1 MPSQREKY
9 YLTPVGLEK
18 LKKRQK
24 LILEARSSKDNDTD
38 DLARINDKLK
48 EISLI
53 LKNYELITPPSK
65 DKQKIVALGATVV
78 VQVDGQTDE
87 LTIVG
92 TMEANPSLGKISNES
107 PVGKALL
114 GRKVGDEVVI
124 SSSIK
129 SVYKIKGINYL
140 NE

>member
-1 MPSQREKY
+1 M
-9 YLTPVGLEK
+9 TPAGLER

-24 LILEARSSKDNDTD
+24 LILEARSSKDNDPD

-65 DKQKIVALGATVV
+65 DKQKIVSLGATVV

-114 GRKVGDEVVI
+114 GHKVGDEVAI
-124 SSSIK
+124 SSAIK
-129 SVYKIKGINYL
+129 NIYKIKEIKY
-140 NE
+140 ET